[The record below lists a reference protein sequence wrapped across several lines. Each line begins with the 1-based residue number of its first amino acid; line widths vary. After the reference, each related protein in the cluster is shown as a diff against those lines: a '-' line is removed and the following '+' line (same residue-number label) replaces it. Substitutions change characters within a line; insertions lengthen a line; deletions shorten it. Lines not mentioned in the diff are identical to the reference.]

1 MKKLICITLSM
12 LLFSNVL
19 HAQEDSEEK
28 TIEDPP
34 YILSLEELMNIS
46 VVTASKFEQTIKDAP
61 STISRISR
69 DDIIEYGWLSGN
81 DILARLPGFSISQ
94 DYDRKTVSSRGVY
107 EGWNNNHLLMLI
119 DGVPMNDNMYGTA
132 FTWEI
137 TPLVFT
143 RSVEI
148 IRGPGSALYGSN
160 ATNGV
165 ISYNTLS
172 AKDLKKKA
180 EIRYR
185 VGNQGTHVFD
195 LLTGHETE
203 SVSFV
208 TAFNFY
214 QTNGHNYKSLDAS
227 DTEEFTINESR
238 SNFYLF
244 NKIEGKGKF
253 KGFSLQHH
261 EQAWEFTTGHGWLF
275 HVPDQPEN
283 MSENR
288 RLLTLRYKTP
298 DTSKKFNHEYL
309 VRYQRHGVDW
319 NVRLFPD
326 GFGDY
331 QYGLTELLKTHTSD
345 IFSRAQW
352 SYGANNN
359 SSILG
364 GVEHSY
370 FFYGGDDLH
379 LSNANL
385 NGDFQPTTG
394 NQFIE
399 VGEYF
404 AFLNRHPMHNLGI
417 FGQYTSP
424 KFGDKLQAT
433 LGVRY
438 DFASFMF
445 NDIYYDGA
453 GEPEDEQLSFDKLSP
468 RLSLVYSVNEK
479 LTLKAMAGQ
488 AFRTPS
494 PSELFGSNTYLLGS
508 NLRELRPE
516 VITTV
521 EFGSDLQL
529 NENVNWRFNAF
540 STEFEDQIAYSVS
553 NFNLSTNLYSLTTIG
568 IENEIHFKVGKLDG
582 FLNHS
587 FVERIDEVIIDPTIS
602 ESKDKLTWVPQ
613 QIGNLGANY
622 SFSNFSL
629 SMQTHYQGSVE
640 RRESDRDASSDSKR
654 GESVKSWVTLDMRA
668 AYQPFDFLEIGLIGT
683 NITNTKGKL
692 LKNNLYAFD
701 YQIAGRFI
709 LLDIRLM
716 L

>member
-1 MKKLICITLSM
+1 M
-12 LLFSNVL
+12 
-19 HAQEDSEEK
+19 D
-28 TIEDPP
+28 
-34 YILSLEELMNIS
+34 IS
-46 VVTASKFEQTIKDAP
+46 VVTASKFEQPIKDAP
-61 STISRISR
+61 STISLISR
-69 DDIIEYGWLSGN
+69 DKIIKYGWLSGN
-81 DILARLPGFSISQ
+81 EILSRLPGFSISQ

-137 TPLVFT
+137 TPLVFM
-143 RSVEI
+143 RSVEV

-203 SVSFV
+203 HVSFV
-208 TAFNFY
+208 SAFNFY

-227 DTEEFTINESR
+227 DDEEHTINESR
-238 SNFYLF
+238 SNYYLF
-244 NKIEGKGKF
+244 NKIEGKGNLE
-253 KGFSLQHH
+253 GFSLQHH
-261 EQAWEFTTGHGWLF
+261 EQAWEYTTGHGWLF

-283 MSENR
+283 MNENR
-288 RLLTLRYKTP
+288 RLISLRYKTP
-298 DTSKKFNHEYL
+298 DPSKKFNHEYL
-309 VRYQRHGVDW
+309 MRYQRHGVDW
-319 NVRLFPD
+319 NVRLFPND
-326 GFGDY
+326 FTSGGVNY
-331 QYGLTELLKTHTSD
+331 QYGLTELLNTHTSD
-345 IFSRAQW
+345 IFSRVQW
-352 SYGANNN
+352 SYGADNK

-379 LSNANL
+379 FSNANL
-385 NGDFQPTTG
+385 NGDFGPTTG

-417 FGQYTSP
+417 YGQYTSP
-424 KFGDKLQAT
+424 KFGDKFQAT

-445 NDIYYDGA
+445 NDIYYDGP
-453 GEPEDEQLSFDKLSP
+453 GTPEDEQLSFDKLSP
-468 RLSLVYSVNEK
+468 RLSLVYSVNKK

-508 NLRELRPE
+508 NIRELRPE
-516 VITTV
+516 VITTI

-529 NENVNWRFNAF
+529 TQNLNWRFNAF
-540 STEFEDQIAYSVS
+540 STKFEDQIAYSVS

-613 QIGNLGANY
+613 QLGNLGANY
-622 SFSNFSL
+622 SFSQFTL
-629 SMQTHYQGSVE
+629 SMQVHCQGSVE
-640 RRESDRDASSDSKR
+640 RRDSDRDASADSKR
-654 GESVKSWVTLDMRA
+654 GASVGSWASLDMRA
-668 AYQPFDFLEIGLIGT
+668 AYQPFDFLEIGLVGT
-683 NITNTKGKL
+683 NLTNTKGKL